1 MFLGIYDYTVI
12 LTYISLGIS
21 VFGISRALEGDF
33 KVAIF
38 CLALSGLCDMFDG
51 TIASTKKDRTKDE
64 KSFGIQIDSLSDLI
78 CFGVL
83 PSVWVMSMSDKLG
96 VLSFIPC
103 LFILCGLIRLAY
115 FNVDEAN
122 RQAATSERRSYYLGL
137 PITASALAIPAVY
150 VIGMFF
156 KTPMYE
162 TGLIALLIVG
172 ICYVLPFHLKK
183 PKFVGELLIVGFG
196 AALFCI
202 IIAEAVLR

>member
-1 MFLGIYDYTVI
+1 MIGFYDYTVI
-12 LTYISLGIS
+12 MTYISVVSSMIG
-21 VFGISRALEGDF
+21 
-33 KVAIF
+33 IF
-38 CLALSGLCDMFDG
+38 CAVTDHISAAVCCLAFSGLCDMFDG

-183 PKFVGELLIVGFG
+183 PKFVGELLIVGSG